1 MKNKF
6 LICDECQAVNLKS
19 LKKKLEKLDP
29 EAEIEIGC
37 QSYCGPGRRKTF
49 AFVNNRPLA
58 ALTEEEL
65 MEKVTRQLN
74 KPRDPEEEERLRKRN
89 EERKR
94 RKEEQDRKLKEK
106 LENMEAQVATIRSN
120 ADELKDNVERLEYE
134 NWQDVM
140 PDISTTADDLE
151 TNVSDLEAEVN

>member
-19 LKKKLEKLDP
+19 LKRKLEKLDP

-65 MEKVTRQLN
+65 MEKVTKQL
-74 KPRDPEEEERLRKRN
+74 KPRDPEEEERLRNVTKN
-89 EERKR
+89 ENVVKKNKIANLRK
-94 RKEEQDRKLKEK
+94 
-106 LENMEAQVATIRSN
+106 S
-120 ADELKDNVERLEYE
+120 
-134 NWQDVM
+134 
-140 PDISTTADDLE
+140 
-151 TNVSDLEAEVN
+151 

>member
-1 MKNKF
+1 MKNTF
-6 LICDECQAVNLKS
+6 LICDECQAVNIRTLQ
-19 LKKKLEKLDP
+19 KKLEKLDP
-29 EAEIEIGC
+29 DAEIVIGC

-65 MEKVTRQLN
+65 IEKVSQQLK
-74 KPRDPEEEERLRKRN
+74 KPRDPEEEESLRKRH

-106 LENMEAQVATIRSN
+106 LEKRKAQ
-120 ADELKDNVERLEYE
+120 
-134 NWQDVM
+134 Q
-140 PDISTTADDLE
+140 
-151 TNVSDLEAEVN
+151 